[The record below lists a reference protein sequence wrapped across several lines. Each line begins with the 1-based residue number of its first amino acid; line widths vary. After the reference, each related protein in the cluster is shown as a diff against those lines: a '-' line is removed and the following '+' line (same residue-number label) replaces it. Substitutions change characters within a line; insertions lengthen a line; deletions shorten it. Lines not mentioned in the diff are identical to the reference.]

1 MYSLSLYVR
10 APRGSV
16 KTCCPFHSSRIPLQ
30 PRSAA
35 AGCVAGPAGGAQDG
49 ASPPPSAGTTPAAP
63 PVPVDAATAD
73 DVAVGDR
80 GQSRATSRL
89 TNVAACRLVCAGFFF
104 VPPARPPPRSSRPRP
119 PNAPTAASST
129 AVHARA
135 SARGRRRRGTAP
147 PPRAARAPG
156 SGRAAS
162 RTHSRRTRAPSAGAS
177 PCRGASGGVRGAP
190 PVPACHATRRR
201 PRTNTGAKC
210 HGQPA
215 CVLANMPRRPQD
227 HEATRLQCAAK

>member
-89 TNVAACRLVCAGFFF
+89 TNVAACRLVCAGFFLCL
-104 VPPARPPPRSSRPRP
+104 PPARPLAPPDHDRPTLRRP
-119 PNAPTAASST
+119 PARQPYTLGR
-129 AVHARA
+129 VHEAGGGEVRPHH
-135 SARGRRRRGTAP
+135 RGRPVPQDLAAP
-147 PPRAARAPG
+147 HHVHIVGVLELRQQVRHPVE
-156 SGRAAS
+156 GRAA
-162 RTHSRRTRAPSAGAS
+162 ASAAHH
-177 PCRGASGGVRGAP
+177 PFQRV
-190 PVPACHATRRR
+190 TRRDAGQEQTQV
-201 PRTNTGAKC
+201 PNATG
-210 HGQPA
+210 
-215 CVLANMPRRPQD
+215 NRRV
-227 HEATRLQCAAK
+227 C